1 MHYHKIKMTAA
12 AMAMAVLV
20 TGNMPAAE
28 LNTATVSA
36 KSAISAVLPAAGVG
50 LVLNDG
56 VSVSQIREEIKKRK
70 EEKEPAEPVASS
82 DTKAS
87 VTQTVAESATE
98 AEAAVEAESTAETE
112 IIEAVEPVLKEREKE
127 QDVLIIAQVNDYVN
141 IRSTASTDGEIVGK
155 LYNNS
160 VGTLVAK
167 DGDWYQVKSGSVEG
181 YVKAEYFKTGDEAEK
196 IADEVGQKMATVN
209 TETLKVRSD
218 ASLEASVIGLV
229 PGGEELS
236 VLDEE
241 NGFVKVSIEEGDGWV
256 SEDYVVVATEY
267 VTAESIEEEKARIA
281 EEEKA
286 REDAKKAAQAAEE
299 RMKAKEKAKEGKNAE
314 ITDKSTSSESTAS
327 QQATVSSSG
336 SGLGQSVANYAV
348 QFVGNPYV
356 YGGTSLTNGAD
367 CSGFVMSVYKNFGV
381 SLPHS
386 STSDR
391 YVGYNV
397 GSLANAQP
405 GDLVCYSGHV
415 AIYIGGGQ
423 IVHASTEATGIKIS
437 NASYRTPVAIRR
449 IFEDSCSKYAK

>member
-1 MHYHKIKMTAA
+1 
-12 AMAMAVLV
+12 MAMAVLV

-112 IIEAVEPVLKEREKE
+112 IIEAVEPVLKEPEEREKE

-236 VLDEE
+236 VLDE

-391 YVGYNV
+391 YVG
-397 GSLANAQP
+397 
-405 GDLVCYSGHV
+405 
-415 AIYIGGGQ
+415 
-423 IVHASTEATGIKIS
+423 
-437 NASYRTPVAIRR
+437 
-449 IFEDSCSKYAK
+449 

>member
-1 MHYHKIKMTAA
+1 MLTLDKIYH
-12 AMAMAVLV
+12 
-20 TGNMPAAE
+20 
-28 LNTATVSA
+28 
-36 KSAISAVLPAAGVG
+36 
-50 LVLNDG
+50 
-56 VSVSQIREEIKKRK
+56 
-70 EEKEPAEPVASS
+70 ASY
-82 DTKAS
+82 
-87 VTQTVAESATE
+87 
-98 AEAAVEAESTAETE
+98 
-112 IIEAVEPVLKEREKE
+112 VLK
-127 QDVLIIAQVNDYVN
+127 DVIRQTN
-141 IRSTASTDGEIVGK
+141 IVQARGICDDCDVYLKPENLQIT
-155 LYNNS
+155 
-160 VGTLVAK
+160 
-167 DGDWYQVKSGSVEG
+167 GS
-181 YVKAEYFKTGDEAEK
+181 F
-196 IADEVGQKMATVN
+196 
-209 TETLKVRSD
+209 KVRGSGYKI
-218 ASLEASVIGLV
+218 SQL
-229 PGGEELS
+229 
-236 VLDEE
+236 
-241 NGFVKVSIEEGDGWV
+241 
-256 SEDYVVVATEY
+256 T
-267 VTAESIEEEKARIA
+267 

-348 QFVGNPYV
+348 KFVGNPYV

-397 GSLANAQP
+397 ASLANAQP

-415 AIYIGGGQ
+415 AIYIGNGQ

-449 IFEDSCSKYAK
+449 IF

>member
-12 AMAMAVLV
+12 VMAMAVFF
-20 TGNMPAAE
+20 TGNLPAAE
-28 LNTATVSA
+28 QNTAAVSA

-56 VSVSQIREEIKKRK
+56 VSVSQIREEVKKRK
-70 EEKEPAEPVASS
+70 EEKEPVASS

-87 VTQTVAESATE
+87 VTQTVSAESATE
-98 AEAAVEAESTAETE
+98 AEGATESESTAETE
-112 IIEAVEPVLKEREKE
+112 IIEAVEPVLKEPETKISDEERKKE
-127 QDVLIIAQVNDYVN
+127 EDVLIIAQVNDYVN

-160 VGTLVAK
+160 VGTLIAK

-181 YVKAEYFKTGDEAEK
+181 YVKAEYFKSGAEAK
-196 IADEVGQKMATVN
+196 QIADEVGQKIATVN

-229 PGGEELS
+229 PEGEELS

-256 SEDYVVVATEY
+256 SEDYVVVSTEY
-267 VTAESIEEEKARIA
+267 VTAESIEEEEARIA

-299 RMKAKEKAKEGKNAE
+299 RMKAKEKAKEEKNTQT
-314 ITDKSTSSESTAS
+314 TDKSTSSDTSKSTQTTTA
-327 QQATVSSSG
+327 SSG
-336 SGLGQSVANYAV
+336 SSLGQSVANYAV

-397 GSLANAQP
+397 GSLSNAQP

-415 AIYIGGGQ
+415 AIYIGNGQ

-437 NASYRTPVAIRR
+437 NADYRTPVAIRR
-449 IFEDSCSKYAK
+449 IF

>member
-1 MHYHKIKMTAA
+1 
-12 AMAMAVLV
+12 
-20 TGNMPAAE
+20 
-28 LNTATVSA
+28 
-36 KSAISAVLPAAGVG
+36 
-50 LVLNDG
+50 
-56 VSVSQIREEIKKRK
+56 
-70 EEKEPAEPVASS
+70 
-82 DTKAS
+82 
-87 VTQTVAESATE
+87 
-98 AEAAVEAESTAETE
+98 
-112 IIEAVEPVLKEREKE
+112 
-127 QDVLIIAQVNDYVN
+127 
-141 IRSTASTDGEIVGK
+141 
-155 LYNNS
+155 
-160 VGTLVAK
+160 
-167 DGDWYQVKSGSVEG
+167 
-181 YVKAEYFKTGDEAEK
+181 
-196 IADEVGQKMATVN
+196 MATVN

-327 QQATVSSSG
+327 QQVTVSSSG

-367 CSGFVMSVYKNFGV
+367 CSGFIWAVYRQYGYGLPRNSAAMRSAGREV
-381 SLPHS
+381 S
-386 STSDR
+386 
-391 YVGYNV
+391 YE
-397 GSLANAQP
+397 AAQA
-405 GDLVCYSGHV
+405 GDIVCYAGHV
-415 AIYIGGGQ
+415 ALYLGGGR
-423 IVHASTEATGIKIS
+423 IVHASTARTGIKYGYANYKPIL
-437 NASYRTPVAIRR
+437 TIRR
-449 IFEDSCSKYAK
+449 IVG

>member
-112 IIEAVEPVLKEREKE
+112 IIEAVEPVLKEPETKISDEEREKE

-209 TETLKVRSD
+209 TETLKVRSE

-241 NGFVKVSIEEGDGWV
+241 NGFVKV
-256 SEDYVVVATEY
+256 
-267 VTAESIEEEKARIA
+267 SIEEEKARIA

-348 QFVGNPYV
+348 KFVGNPYV

-415 AIYIGGGQ
+415 AIYIGNGQ

-449 IFEDSCSKYAK
+449 IF